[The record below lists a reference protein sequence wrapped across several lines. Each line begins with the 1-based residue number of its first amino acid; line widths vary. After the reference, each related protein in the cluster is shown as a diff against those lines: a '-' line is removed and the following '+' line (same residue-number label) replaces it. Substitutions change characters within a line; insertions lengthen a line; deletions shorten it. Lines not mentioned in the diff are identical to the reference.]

1 VLGGGIVA
9 GGVISNLMYAVGFKM
24 NTRGV
29 GDADK
34 KIGNLTKSV
43 VGLGLAAA
51 AVAAGIGVA
60 AVSAASEF
68 EKAMSDVQG
77 ATGSAS
83 EQMEETREIAKNLYS
98 QNLGE
103 DWKDLGSTI
112 SAVQQVT
119 GQTGAALE
127 ETTRN
132 AILLRDQFGFE
143 INESVKSTDTM
154 MRQFGITS
162 TDSMNLLAQGAQQG
176 LNKSDE
182 LIDSANEYANQFKS
196 LGFSAEEMFDVFA
209 AGSAEGVFQLDKVG
223 DAVKE
228 FNIRSK
234 DGSKASI
241 EAFEMLGL
249 NAEAMMQTFAR
260 GGPEAKQGFN
270 QILQMIS
277 DVADPV
283 LKNQIGVALLGTQF
297 EDLEASVVAGMGSAM
312 SQFDSAATS
321 MEELNKIK
329 FDKPGE
335 AFAMF
340 RRQLEVGILIPIGE
354 KVLPYLTQ
362 FGQWLSEHKPQI
374 AAVGAT
380 IGNVL
385 GKGLDAAAIAVRFL
399 YDKAVELTPAIIA
412 FKDQAIGAFQS
423 VTQAIED
430 NKTTILVVAGI
441 ITGIFLPAL
450 IKSGVQAVIAGAKMT
465 TSFVMGLIHAGAAAT
480 HTAAVLTGRL
490 IVAIAKYAAQGW
502 KTLASITAT
511 TVAWTASKIAMGIST
526 VATWAMTAATWAL
539 SAAFWANPITW
550 IVVGIIAVIAASILI
565 FKNWGTIGPWLS
577 QKWAAFKTA
586 VVSIFNS
593 IVNFFKQWGPKILL
607 LLGGPV
613 TMAVALVIKYWDQIK
628 MFTIG
633 VFSAIGT
640 IIKTAWDNMV
650 STISGAL
657 NRTWTTITNI
667 WSTVMGF
674 FKGIDLKEIGMN
686 IIQGLIDG
694 VLNMKDAVVNK
705 VKDVADSITSGI
717 KDALGIH
724 SPSRVMMEL
733 GFFTGEG
740 LARGIEGTQER
751 VGNTSTGLGEEVVN
765 RQSKVMPAAAPAQAP
780 ARYAVPVSQ
789 SQPMVFN
796 IEVKVNGGDG
806 GAAAQNANVIAAEV
820 KRQVQEILDSAG
832 RILNVQVAT
841 NG

>member
-1 VLGGGIVA
+1 MA

-29 GDADK
+29 DDADN

-51 AVAAGIGVA
+51 AVAIGIGVA

-103 DWKDLGSTI
+103 DWNDLGSAI

-143 INESVKSTDTM
+143 INESVKSADTM

-162 TDSMNLLAQGAQQG
+162 TDAMNLLAQGAQQG

-196 LGFSAEEMFDVFA
+196 LGFSAEEMFDVFG

-234 DGSKASI
+234 DGSKASMQ
-241 EAFEMLGL
+241 AFEMLGL

-260 GGPEAKQGFN
+260 GGPAAKQAFS

-277 DVADPV
+277 DVEDPV
-283 LKNQIGVALLGTQF
+283 LKNQIGVSLLGTQF
-297 EDLEASVVAGMGSAM
+297 EDLEASVVAGMGRAT
-312 SQFDSAATS
+312 SQFDASAAS

-329 FDKPGE
+329 FNKPGE

-340 RRQLEVGILIPIGE
+340 GRQLEVGILIPIGE
-354 KVLPYLTQ
+354 KILPYLTQ

-374 AAVGAT
+374 AAVGMT

-385 GKGLDAAAIAVRFL
+385 GKGLDVAAKAVRFL
-399 YDKAVELTPAIIA
+399 YDKAVEVTPVILA
-412 FKDQAIGAFQS
+412 FKDQTVGAFQDF
-423 VTQAIED
+423 TRALED
-430 NKTTILVVAGI
+430 NKGTILAVAGI
-441 ITGIFLPAL
+441 LTTIFLPAL
-450 IKSGVQAVIAGAKMT
+450 IKSGVQAVVSAAKLTGSFIAGIVRT
-465 TSFVMGLIHAGAAAT
+465 GIVSTQ
-480 HTAAVLTGRL
+480 TAAIITGKL
-490 IVAIAKYAAQGW
+490 ILSIVRYAAQGW
-502 KTLASITAT
+502 KTAASITAT
-511 TVAWTASKIAMGIST
+511 TTAWTAQKVVMGIST
-526 VATWAMTAATWAL
+526 IATWAMTAAQWAL
-539 SAAFWANPITW
+539 NAAFWANPITW
-550 IVVGIIAVIAASILI
+550 IVAGIIAVIVAAILI
-565 FKNWGTIGPWLS
+565 FKNWGSIGPWLA
-577 QKWAAFKTA
+577 QKWAIFKTA
-586 VVSIFNS
+586 VVTIFNS
-593 IVNFFKQWGPKILL
+593 IVDFFKQWGPMILMI
-607 LLGGPV
+607 LGGPIAW
-613 TMAVALVIKYWDQIK
+613 TVALVIKYWDQIK
-628 MFTIG
+628 AFTFG
-633 VFSAIGT
+633 VFTAIGAF
-640 IIKTAWDNMV
+640 IKTAWNNMV
-650 STISGAL
+650 SSISGAL

-667 WSTVMGF
+667 WNTVMGF
-674 FKGIDLKEIGMN
+674 FKGIDLKEVGMN

-694 VLNMKDAVVNK
+694 ILNMKDAVVNK
-705 VKDVADSITSGI
+705 VKDVAGSITSGI

-724 SPSRVMMEL
+724 SPSRVMMEV

-740 LARGIEGTQER
+740 LARGIEGTQKR
-751 VGNTSTGLGEEVVN
+751 VGSSSVGLADEVVN
-765 RQSKVMPAAAPAQAP
+765 RQSKVTPAAAPAQAP
-780 ARYAVPVSQ
+780 ARYASPVSQ
-789 SQPMVFN
+789 SQQMVFN
-796 IEVKVNGGDG
+796 IEVKVDGGDG
-806 GAAAQNANVIAAEV
+806 GAAAQNASLIAAEV
-820 KRQVQEILDSAG
+820 KRQVQEILESAG